1 MSTNTYGLGGTEVKL
16 DANEAI
22 QEIPQNKTL
31 FVEKLTSDTPIKP
44 EIVKG
49 LKTVDD
55 VFEHFKPHVDIDFET
70 NEGSTKKENLN
81 FKNLGDFGIKGITNQ
96 SLFLKDLSTEKD
108 QYIRI
113 IKQLKTN
120 KILKA
125 ALTDPEAK
133 EALKNAIKGLLD
145 ELNQTKD

>member
-1 MSTNTYGLGGTEVKL
+1 MSDTYGIGGTEVKT

-22 QEIPQNKTL
+22 QEIPQNRTL
-31 FVEKLTSDTPIKP
+31 LVEKLTDNQPIKP

-55 VFEHFKPHVDIDFET
+55 VFEHFKPEIGVDYEDSD
-70 NEGSTKKENLN
+70 GVGKKETLKFN
-81 FKNLGDFGIKGITNQ
+81 NLGDFGAKGITRQ
-96 SLFLKDLSTEKD
+96 SKFLKDLSTEKD
-108 QYIRI
+108 QYIKI

-133 EALKNAIKGLLD
+133 EALMESIRALITEIEENK
-145 ELNQTKD
+145 